1 MTLRSIGLCLCA
13 LMLTGCSVIQSQ
25 DNARP
30 ISLDSRIAV
39 IPLSNLSQ
47 TPQAGDQ
54 AASILSVLLRAEGAT
69 DVRLYLPEDQ
79 DPLAYDNRVRQQ
91 EAQTRAM
98 QNGADLIVSGTV
110 DEWQYKKGLDGEP
123 AIGITLEVRDPSDDR
138 VVWSGTGA
146 RTGWGREGLSVAGH
160 KVLQSLLNAMPFTAG
175 SPD

>member
-13 LMLTGCSVIQSQ
+13 LLLTSCSVMQSQ
-25 DNARP
+25 ENAEPVR
-30 ISLDSRIAV
+30 LDSRIAV
-39 IPLSNLSQ
+39 IPLNNLSQ

-54 AASILSVLLRAEGAT
+54 AASILSALLRANGAT

-79 DPLAYDNRVRQQ
+79 DPLAYDNRARQQ
-91 EAQTRAM
+91 DALSQAM
-98 QNGADLIVSGTV
+98 QNRADLIISGTV

-160 KVLQSLLNAMPFTAG
+160 KVLQSLLEAMPLTAG